1 MKRPRVVSHA
11 LTPNHR
17 GRYGSSGGRSRGTC
31 RLGPAKPEAT
41 SFPLFH
47 CRLRVANSPTRA
59 GTATDHGK
67 GRDVLALALASML
80 ARSSCRSVADGGG
93 KLYTYGI
100 RSTELRSMART
111 IRRQI
116 RPSRKSG
123 DECRYGDLFQ
133 EKAGQGGCLP
143 RRILSVLHTWH
154 ISACFPASP
163 CAQVPFAIQSP
174 VSGFPR
180 ERSPANHSASNCVM
194 LLPLALRH
202 ILSRLENSGSCP

>member
-1 MKRPRVVSHA
+1 
-11 LTPNHR
+11 
-17 GRYGSSGGRSRGTC
+17 
-31 RLGPAKPEAT
+31 
-41 SFPLFH
+41 
-47 CRLRVANSPTRA
+47 
-59 GTATDHGK
+59 
-67 GRDVLALALASML
+67 ML

-123 DECRYGDLFQ
+123 DECRYDDIFQ

-163 CAQVPFAIQSP
+163 CAQIPFAIQSP

-180 ERSPANHSASNCVM
+180 EGSPANHYASNCVM
-194 LLPLALRH
+194 LLSLALRH
-202 ILSRLENSGSCP
+202 ILSRLENSGSCLMVAMLPDIRQSREFFFGKPQPQMGTKLHAKPINMRRPATFSHKRPGNNVYPLAQRQRLRWWLQ